1 MDDVAA
7 RMGEQVS
14 PRIRAVHS
22 GHCNT
27 RYLKTY
33 NIRKND
39 HVAWHPHLY
48 NHDLWF
54 MWDHLMC
61 EGGCSWRGAVHR
73 DSRPSQR
80 CCYKVCILWT
90 SKFLCLVS
98 LCFLVGVVYFDLLYH
113 FFLFGLLCFLL
124 FVGQSC
130 FAMSDTC
137 LLVWLDCFL
146 WIVLQNCFV
155 YIL

>member
-1 MDDVAA
+1 
-7 RMGEQVS
+7 
-14 PRIRAVHS
+14 
-22 GHCNT
+22 
-27 RYLKTY
+27 
-33 NIRKND
+33 
-39 HVAWHPHLY
+39 
-48 NHDLWF
+48 
-54 MWDHLMC
+54 MC

-113 FFLFGLLCFLL
+113 FFLFGLLCLLL
-124 FVGQSC
+124 FVGQPC
-130 FAMSDTC
+130 FAMSDIC

-146 WIVLQNCFV
+146 WFVLLAKLLCLYTV
-155 YIL
+155 VLLSEDLVLILICVC